1 MVVVDEAQD
10 LSANQIR
17 TVLAHLNE
25 DHTTTFIIDA
35 VQRIYPQAFQWREVG
50 IAIRPN
56 MVCTLERNHRNTA
69 AIARF
74 AASIVR
80 GLPQEED
87 GVAPDPDESISEG
100 QPPEILAGLYRA
112 QLEYML
118 DKIHRLKNG
127 ASGTWSTSPPSVAPS
142 AYWRRV
148 P

>member
-1 MVVVDEAQD
+1 MDEAQD

-50 IAIRPN
+50 IGIRPN
-56 MVCTLERNHRNTA
+56 MVYTLSRNHRNTA

-87 GVAPDPDESISEG
+87 GVVPDPGESVSEG
-100 QPPEILAGLYRA
+100 EPPEILVGLYRA
-112 QLEYML
+112 QLDYML
-118 DKIHRLKNG
+118 DKIEQFLAAG
-127 ASGTWSTSPPSVAPS
+127 ETVAILQP
-142 AYWRRV
+142 RGGG
-148 P
+148 

>member
-17 TVLAHLNE
+17 TALAHLNE
-25 DHTTTFIIDA
+25 DHTTTFISDA

-56 MVCTLERNHRNTA
+56 MVYTLKRNHRNTA

-80 GLPQEED
+80 GLPQEE
-87 GVAPDPDESISEG
+87 GG
-100 QPPEILAGLYRA
+100 G
-112 QLEYML
+112 
-118 DKIHRLKNG
+118 
-127 ASGTWSTSPPSVAPS
+127 GTYPS
-142 AYWRRV
+142 AS
-148 P
+148 